1 MAGLPRLNSLTHIRV
16 IPTVR
21 FAIEEVPGTT
31 RVEHCHSKWPLSRVF
46 YLHARLH
53 CRKLM
58 SLPLIS
64 KDENI
69 WIMESIPSPTFFLKI
84 VLRRT

>member
-31 RVEHCHSKWPLSRVF
+31 RVEHCHSKWSTFQSLLPSRP
-46 YLHARLH
+46 AA
-53 CRKLM
+53 
-58 SLPLIS
+58 LPEANEPPPH
-64 KDENI
+64 K
-69 WIMESIPSPTFFLKI
+69 
-84 VLRRT
+84 